1 MAQNDYVIGIGM
13 GLDPSG
19 LKDGLAEAKREMTLA
34 ASEFEK
40 NAGWSKEWDKSIEG
54 VQAKISQ
61 MATEMEAK
69 KRVVELWRQEL
80 QRVTEVYGENSKEAM
95 ETETKLNKAEA
106 SYSKAAQYTE
116 NLKKQLKELE
126 EQDGETAES
135 TDGLTGAIDGS
146 ADAADQASS
155 GGFGRLKEGL
165 VNLRDKVVDGLKN
178 KLTEFARETL
188 QTGMDFTSTM
198 SEVQAI
204 SGATGDELAELTKT
218 AREYG
223 ASTTFSAT
231 ESAEAL
237 KYMALAGWDTQQSTE
252 ALGGVLDLAAASGMS
267 LGNASDM
274 VTDYI
279 TAFGLEAKDAAS
291 FADMLAYAQANSNT
305 TAEGLGEAF
314 RNCAANMSASGQ
326 TVETTTAVLAKMA
339 DAGLKGSQAGTSLS
353 AIMRDITKKMEEG
366 EIAIG
371 ETTVSV
377 VDAEGNF
384 RSLTEILRGVEEA
397 VDGMGTAEAATA
409 LQTTFTADS
418 IKGMNL
424 ILGQGVDEVA
434 SFESALHGADGSA
447 KAMADTMNDNLAG
460 DMKKLQSAVD
470 EMKLKLFDLL
480 EGPLRGIVNFVSDNL
495 PLVIGLVGA
504 VGGAFAAWKVGSVL
518 KEMMD
523 GVKALLPMLAS
534 LASGTALATAAEVAH
549 TAASTAMAAA
559 QGVASAATTALSGA
573 MTFLAANPIVL
584 VIAAIAAIAVALYE
598 LYENCE
604 WFRDAIDGIWDAIV
618 GFFEWAYDSICG
630 LFEPLVEFFEG
641 IWDGIKGAFGG
652 VADWF
657 GGVADSAVGFF
668 EDPWG
673 SVTGF
678 FGGIWDGIQK
688 AFSGVADWFGG
699 VADSAV
705 KFFEDPWGGIKG
717 FFGGVWDSI
726 THAFD
731 GALSFFGISSKDMRE
746 SFQTGW
752 GMMKDFFGNV
762 WDGIKGAFRDPIGT
776 FTGIANSMKNGLESA
791 WNGISSFFGD
801 IWAKI
806 KAPFEGIGNWFS
818 STFGGVVSA
827 IKAPFEGIYN
837 FFKGIWDKIA
847 GIFQPVLSFFGLG
860 GGSKSDPLKEKRE
873 EVDRLKQAFD
883 SAQKVYSSAQDEWLD
898 ANRNFGYG
906 SGRERNAYTAYSYAS
921 TALTQASQ
929 AYSKAKKDLEDAE
942 ASASSGSS
950 GLGGITSSI
959 QKAFS
964 GITDIITKPFTA
976 ALDAIKSIFGG
987 IGSWFS
993 DNVVGPIGNALGGIV
1008 GGVTDV
1014 IGGVAEGIANGA
1026 GGVVSGV
1033 KEFGENVFN
1042 GFKSFFGIHSPS
1054 KLMRDKVGLMLGE
1067 GVAEG
1072 IRDSIGAVERASA
1085 ELSGAVGINGSAV
1098 AGGSAAGGTVVFNQ
1112 TINSPDPLSAGQIY
1126 RDTRSLLGRRGWA
1139 A

>member
-19 LKDGLAEAKREMTLA
+19 LKQGLQEAKAEMALA
-34 ASEFEK
+34 KSEFEK
-40 NAGWSKEWDKSIEG
+40 DAGWIGAWDKSVEG
-54 VQAKISQ
+54 IQSKLTQ
-61 MATEMEAK
+61 MTKELEAK
-69 KRVVELWRQEL
+69 KNIVELWKQEL
-80 QRVTEVYGENSKEAM
+80 ERVTAIYGEGSKEAM
-95 ETETKLNKAEA
+95 ETQTKLNNAEA
-106 SYSKAAQYTE
+106 SYNKATQYTE
-116 NLKKQLKELE
+116 NLRRKLEELE
-126 EQDGETAES
+126 EQDGETAEE
-135 TDGLTGAIDGS
+135 TDDLTGAIDESGR
-146 ADAADQASS
+146 AADNATN
-155 GGFGRLKEGL
+155 GGFEKLKQGL
-165 VNLRDKVVDGLKN
+165 TNLRDKVVDGLKN

-223 ASTTFSAT
+223 ATTTFSAT

-274 VTDYI
+274 VTDYL

-339 DAGLKGSQAGTSLS
+339 DAGLKGSQAGTALS

-523 GVKALLPMLAS
+523 GVKALLPMLTS

-559 QGVASAATTALSGA
+559 QGVASAATSALGAA

-630 LFEPLVEFFEG
+630 LFEPLVEFFAG
-641 IWDGIKGAFGG
+641 IWDGIKGVFGG
-652 VADWF
+652 IGDWF
-657 GGVADSAVGFF
+657 GQVSEGAVGFF

-678 FGGIWDGIQK
+678 FGGIWDGIK
-688 AFSGVADWFGG
+688 GAFSGAADWFGDL
-699 VADSAV
+699 ADGAV

-731 GALSFFGISSKDMRE
+731 GALSFFGISSKEMRE
-746 SFQTGW
+746 AFEVGW
-752 GMMKDFFGNV
+752 GMMGDFFGNV
-762 WDGIKGAFRDPIGT
+762 WNGIKGAFRDPAGT
-776 FTGIANSMKNGLESA
+776 FQNIASSMRSGLQSSWDSVTG
-791 WNGISSFFGD
+791 FFG
-801 IWAKI
+801 
-806 KAPFEGIGNWFS
+806 
-818 STFGGVVSA
+818 
-827 IKAPFEGIYN
+827 
-837 FFKGIWDKIA
+837 GIWD
-847 GIFQPVLSFFGLG
+847 GIKGAFPNV
-860 GGSKSDPLKEKRE
+860 GSWFS
-873 EVDRLKQAFD
+873 
-883 SAQKVYSSAQDEWLD
+883 
-898 ANRNFGYG
+898 N
-906 SGRERNAYTAYSYAS
+906 
-921 TALTQASQ
+921 
-929 AYSKAKKDLEDAE
+929 
-942 ASASSGSS
+942 
-950 GLGGITSSI
+950 
-959 QKAFS
+959 AFS
-964 GITDIITKPFTA
+964 GAFDAITKPFSGIATWFQNNVLGPIKNVFKPLLKFFGIGGDDQADSLKKSLETARGNRDYYQQRIRGGVGSASDQAQLDYWEDRVSEIESALSGLSSTSGIGGIFDAITKPFTDA
-976 ALDAIKSIFGG
+976 WNWIKDTFGSIGTWLAENIINGLKNAFKNMGDAIFKPVEDFCDG
-987 IGSWFS
+987 
-993 DNVVGPIGNALGGIV
+993 VVGA
-1008 GGVTDV
+1008 
-1014 IGGVAEGIANGA
+1014 
-1026 GGVVSGV
+1026 
-1033 KEFGENVFN
+1033 
-1042 GFKSFFGIHSPS
+1042 FKDFFGIHSPS
-1054 KLMRDKVGLMLGE
+1054 TLMRDQIGLMIGA

-1072 IRDSIGAVERASA
+1072 ITDSIGAVERASE
-1085 ELSGAVGINGSAV
+1085 ELSEAASISGSAA
-1098 AGGSAAGGTVVFNQ
+1098 AGGSAGGGTVVFNQ